1 MALKTITL
9 LICVL
14 ALIGCDKPNKPL
26 VKDDL
31 RVEATPILN
40 SQQPDINEGEA
51 LLSEL
56 KNVNPFFPE
65 HSIGA
70 AQLGQGSG
78 LKGIVWDDLRPYAVI
93 GYQVVVEGDEID
105 GKKVIKI
112 NKSSVEL
119 DDNGSIEIIKLK

>member
-1 MALKTITL
+1 MALKTIAL

-14 ALIGCDKPNKPL
+14 ALIGCDEPKNPL

-31 RVEATPILN
+31 RVVATPTLN
-40 SQQPDINEGEA
+40 LQQPDINEDEV
-51 LLSEL
+51 LLNEL
-56 KNVNPFFPE
+56 KNINPFFPE
-65 HSIGA
+65 HSIGV
-70 AQLGQGSG
+70 AQSGQGSG

-112 NKSSVEL
+112 NKNSVEL
-119 DDNGSIEIIKLK
+119 DNNGSIEIIKLK